1 MRVHAETLLREAIYN
16 TKTHEDDDTNRD
28 NYDGEVIEI
37 FMRAQMNNCK
47 YGPSRG
53 TILHALLTNPDNELQ
68 IDNKLHIVRTI
79 VEDRDPNMM
88 DLLITPDINNI
99 TPIHILMNMPDR
111 EMSPELKE
119 DMKNFFV
126 EHDLDDYF
134 TIDPS
139 NNRVTI
145 KKEPENHL
153 LLPQRRNNVS
163 QAYLDE
169 LSAILEDNESE
180 MSYGEET
187 SELEEE
193 FIIREPLGRIN
204 QGNELIQEEEAQFIM
219 IGGLN
224 RINQDNNP
232 VQNEGNIRSFNII
245 KTSKGNEYINNICH
259 KNQDINRKMTR

>member
-1 MRVHAETLLREAIYN
+1 MRIDAETLLREAVYN
-16 TKTHEDDDTNRD
+16 AKTHEDDDINRD
-28 NYDGEVIEI
+28 DYDGEIIEI
-37 FMRAQMNNCK
+37 FMRAQMNNYK
-47 YGPSRG
+47 YGPSQG
-53 TILHALLTNPDNELQ
+53 TILHALLTKSDNELQ
-68 IDNKLHIVRTI
+68 IDDKLHIVRTI
-79 VEDRDPNMM
+79 VEDRNPDMM
-88 DLLITPDINNI
+88 DLLITPDNNNI
-99 TPIHILMNMPDR
+99 TPVHILMNMSDR
-111 EMSPELKE
+111 EISPKLKE
-119 DMKNFFV
+119 DIKNFFA
-126 EHDLDDYF
+126 EHNLDDYF

-139 NNRVTI
+139 NRVTI

-180 MSYGEET
+180 MLYSEEI

-204 QGNELIQEEEAQFIM
+204 PGNELTQEQGAQFIM
-219 IGGLN
+219 IGGLD

-232 VQNEGNIRSFNII
+232 VQNEGNIRSFNVI
-245 KTSKGNEYINNICH
+245 KTSKGDEYISNIRH